1 MEASFAHELL
11 SSENG
16 VVINPGKELAALM
29 KASWV
34 RWLS

>member
-1 MEASFAHELL
+1 MEASFAQELLL

-29 KASWV
+29 KAS
-34 RWLS
+34 